1 MWLSAIIVFVAMTI
15 VDFFYGKY
23 TISAAE
29 RKAGQAA
36 FWAVGIILA
45 NSVVVI
51 EYTQCHWLVFAA
63 AAGSALGT
71 YYGVKHGKKTD

>member
-1 MWLSAIIVFVAMTI
+1 MNFLIVFVAMTI
-15 VDFFYGKY
+15 VDYFYGKY
-23 TISAAE
+23 TITAAQ

-36 FWAVGIILA
+36 FWAVGIVLA

-51 EYTQCHWLVFAA
+51 EYTGDHRLIFAA

-71 YYGVKHGKKTD
+71 YYSIKTKKSD